1 MFIISYPG
9 LKIMGSQKVNRYSNK
24 LRKNRN
30 TSLSL
35 IFTKSKPVRD
45 QQTGFI
51 YHPTGFPIEFKRL
64 WFDRLWGADEDYDR
78 ANIGLMFESE
88 KYFKPG
94 TRLEINIPLRN
105 ETARFRGQVVL
116 VRHRGEIFE
125 IGLWLQHQA
134 DASRARIVEQICHIE
149 TYLRE
154 RKYRD
159 GPYSINRDRITEEW
173 IMEHAGNVPGL

>member
-1 MFIISYPG
+1 
-9 LKIMGSQKVNRYSNK
+9 MGSQKVNRYSNK

-30 TSLSL
+30 TTLSMSL
-35 IFTKSKPVRD
+35 INSKPVRD

-51 YHPTGFPIEFKRL
+51 HHPSGFPIEFKRL
-64 WFDRLWGADEDYDR
+64 WFDRTRDLDSDLEHSP
-78 ANIGLMFESE
+78 IGLMFESA

-94 TRLEINIPLRN
+94 TRLEINIPIRN
-105 ETARFRGQVVL
+105 DTARFRGQVVL
-116 VRHRGEIFE
+116 VRHCGELYE
-125 IGLWLQHQA
+125 IGLWLQHRA

-173 IMEHAGNVPGL
+173 ITKHAGNVPGL